1 MKTMVIVCLIFVTMI
16 VATACAS
23 YISGTASPNQSTI
36 SIPAGDKGPAST
48 EFENDTNLYIWGC
61 DEYVA
66 NGPSI
71 EIHKQPQLSLSDVRS
86 ISAGYMHSLAVKS
99 DGTVWAWGWNEYGQL
114 GDGTTTDS
122 QSPAQVKNMDGVE
135 SVVASFG
142 SSLALKSDGTV
153 WGWGSNMNGELAC
166 GTETPFYYA
175 PVQAKGLA
183 GVQKIVCGDNHTV
196 ALKSDGTVWA
206 WGDNLN
212 KAIGDGTE
220 TIQFRTPVQLIG
232 LSGIQDIAACA
243 SHSLAAKADG
253 TVWSWGTNSKGQLGN
268 GTYADS
274 NIPVQV
280 SNLSNIQ
287 AVATGA
293 YHSMALES
301 DGSVWAWGSNS
312 QRQLGNGS
320 STGSNIPIQI
330 IEFSEGKAISGGL
343 YHSVA
348 LKTDGTVWTW
358 GDNGYGQLGNETP
371 TYSDIPVQVIGL
383 SKVKA
388 ISAGGVCSLAI
399 GVMDPDLER

>member
-16 VATACAS
+16 IATACS
-23 YISGTASPNQSTI
+23 SDS
-36 SIPAGDKGPAST
+36 
-48 EFENDTNLYIWGC
+48 ENVTNLYIWGC

-71 EIHKQPQLSLSDVRS
+71 EIHKQPQLRLSDIRA
-86 ISAGYMHSLAVKS
+86 ISAGHMHCLAVKS

-122 QSPAQVKNMDGVE
+122 QSPAQVKNLDGVE

-183 GVQKIVCGDNHTV
+183 GVQKIVCGDNHAV

-212 KAIGDGTE
+212 NEIGDGTE
-220 TIQFRTPVQLIG
+220 TIQYRTPVQLIG

-243 SHSLAAKADG
+243 AHSLAVKSDG
-253 TVWSWGTNSKGQLGN
+253 TVWAWGNNSRGELGN

-301 DGSVWAWGSNS
+301 GGSVWAWGSNS
-312 QRQLGNGS
+312 QGQLGNGT

-343 YHSVA
+343 HHSVA
-348 LKTDGTVWTW
+348 LKTDGTVWAW
-358 GDNGYGQLGNETP
+358 GSNGYGQLGNETP

-399 GVMDPDLER
+399 GVMVPDLER